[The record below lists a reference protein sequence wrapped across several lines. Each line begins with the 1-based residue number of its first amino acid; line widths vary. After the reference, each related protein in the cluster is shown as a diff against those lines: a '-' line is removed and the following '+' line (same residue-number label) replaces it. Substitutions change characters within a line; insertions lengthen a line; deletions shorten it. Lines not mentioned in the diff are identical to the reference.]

1 MMLSRRRT
9 AFFTPGRLLACIVCV
24 SCLCALLLSADWFPS
39 KNRNDGTREELS
51 KIYANTESILS
62 TIQESRMGCAQNHER
77 IFQYAGTHC
86 TQNYTVHDLSE
97 VFEAHKLEWGWFGK
111 TEPWWSVLTDD
122 RWKGMKD
129 IPDKIKDEFYSSEI
143 GISTVIKLLEKYGGM
158 TKRNR
163 ALDFGSGV
171 GRTALALKRNGGFK
185 HVTGV
190 DQSLWHIQT
199 ARKEIKRL
207 GQDQQIK
214 FVLSGVDMLLALR
227 GSLFD
232 FVFSIIALQH
242 MIPPLMVAYIEQFCD
257 SLYPGSHGF
266 FQIPT
271 KLLADYSQ
279 FKCDFTWSMKE
290 GGMQV
295 WYLERDEVVS
305 ILKRRS
311 CRVLEDFDFDM
322 IGIPQAESKAFFF
335 EKL

>member
-1 MMLSRRRT
+1 MRIM
-9 AFFTPGRLLACIVCV
+9 LLAYIVGI
-24 SCLCALLLSADWFPS
+24 SCTSVKVDVELDTLSS
-39 KNRNDGTREELS
+39 
-51 KIYANTESILS
+51 IHANKESFAS
-62 TIQESRMGCAQNHER
+62 TLYTSRMGCTQNQER
-77 IFQYAGTHC
+77 IFQYTGTHC
-86 TQNYTVHDLSE
+86 SQNYSLHNLTE

-111 TEPWWSVLTDD
+111 TQPWWSVLTDD

-129 IPDKIKDEFYSSEI
+129 IPEKVKNDFYSSEI
-143 GISTVIKLLEKYGGM
+143 GISTVLKLLGKYGGIN
-158 TKRNR
+158 KRNR

-171 GRTALALKRNGGFK
+171 GRTALALKRDGGFE

-190 DQSLWHIQT
+190 DQSIWHIQT
-199 ARKEIKRL
+199 ARKEMERL
-207 GQDQQIK
+207 GHDQHIK

-242 MIPPLMVAYIEQFCD
+242 MIPPLMVAYIEQLCD
-257 SLYPGSHGF
+257 SLYPGGHGF

-279 FKCDFTWSMKE
+279 YKCDFAWSMSE

-295 WYLERDEVVS
+295 WYLERDQVVS
-305 ILKRRS
+305 VLRRRH

-322 IGIPQAESKAFFF
+322 IGIPQAESKGFFF
-335 EKL
+335 VKL